1 MRRAPFKK
9 NELSFPRNLEKKTH
23 LSFNSTLW
31 KNKRPKIRCMYWMDR
46 LPLDWMEGGVLK
58 KIGAGINDHGLTP

>member
-1 MRRAPFKK
+1 
-9 NELSFPRNLEKKTH
+9 
-23 LSFNSTLW
+23 
-31 KNKRPKIRCMYWMDR
+31 MYWMDR

>member
-1 MRRAPFKK
+1 LKK
-9 NELSFPRNLEKKTH
+9 KLTFLSTPPSEKKK
-23 LSFNSTLW
+23 L
-31 KNKRPKIRCMYWMDR
+31 PKIRCMYWMDR